1 MEKVNKLLER
11 AKEINEQAKKIREA
25 NPDLTDLWWKIE
37 DCDLAEMRELQ
48 NGIAKLYYAESLK
61 KMALQVNYYLGGPRY
76 ATIFAYSKEVTV
88 KEHIVVDDVM
98 INV

>member
-11 AKEINEQAKKIREA
+11 AKEINEQARKIREA
-25 NPDLTDLWWKIE
+25 NPDLVDLWWQIE
-37 DCDLAEMRELQ
+37 DCDLGEMRELQ
-48 NGIAKLYYAESLK
+48 NGIAKLYYTESLK
-61 KMALQVNYYLGGPRY
+61 KMALQVNYSLDGPRY
-76 ATIFAYSKEVTV
+76 ASIFAYSKEVVV